1 MMVLNNAFEH
11 ALAFLREEV
20 APRAQELDQNP
31 ETVRLVLAEMS
42 RRDLMA
48 LRRPEAY
55 GGPAISEGEFR
66 LFQEAAA
73 RASGTF
79 AFLQTQHQSAVGM
92 IASGRNEALKAEY
105 LPQMGDGRKTVGIGF
120 SQLRRPGPP
129 IMTAT
134 PVADGYLLRGHVPWV
149 TGWSYYEEF
158 LLGATLP
165 GGEALFCVVPLR
177 TSEGVTVS
185 EPMRLAAM
193 DAAMT
198 VTVDFEAFFV
208 PDERIVMTKPAG
220 WIRDNDQ
227 INIALQG
234 SFAMGC
240 AQAGLDVIRTNGEK
254 RQNPQIRAVFVA
266 LSDELTQCRIRAEE
280 LRSQISEE
288 TTPERLALRAW
299 QIDLC
304 YRCAQAAVVSSS
316 GGANSLAHP
325 AQRIYREALV
335 FSVSAQ
341 TTDIMVATLDRLV
354 RR

>member
-1 MMVLNNAFEH
+1 MMVLNNAFEQ

-20 APRAQELDQNP
+20 APRAQEIDGNP
-31 ETVRLVLAEMS
+31 EVVRELLAEMG

-48 LRRPEAY
+48 LRRSATY

-66 LFQEAAA
+66 IYQEDAA
-73 RASGTF
+73 RSSGAF
-79 AFLQTQHQSAVGM
+79 AFLQTQHQSAAGM
-92 IASGRNEALKAEY
+92 IAGGANDRLKEEY
-105 LPQMGDGRKTVGIGF
+105 LPQMGSGKKTVGIGF

-134 PVADGYLLRGHVPWV
+134 PSEDGYVLNGHVPWV
-149 TGWSYYEEF
+149 TGWSFYEEF
-158 LLGATLP
+158 LVGANLP
-165 GGEALFCVVPLR
+165 GGEAIFAVVPLR
-177 TSEGVTVS
+177 TGEGVTVS
-185 EPMRLAAM
+185 APMRLAAM

-198 VTVDFEAFFV
+198 VTVDFAEFFV
-208 PDERIVMTKPAG
+208 SDARIVMTKPAG

-240 AQAGLDVIRTNGEK
+240 AQAGLDILRRNAEK
-254 RQNPQIRAVFVA
+254 RQNAQIRTTFAS
-266 LSDELTQCRIRAEE
+266 LSDELARCRARAEE
-280 LRSQISEE
+280 LRGQISEE
-288 TTPERLALRAW
+288 TTPERLAVRAW

-316 GGANSLAHP
+316 GAANSLSHP
-325 AQRIYREALV
+325 AQRVYREALV

-341 TTDIMVATLDRLV
+341 TTDIMTATLARIAG
-354 RR
+354 R